1 MMKEVDVEELD
12 PDSESKLFEARH
24 LLDSGSKVQSA
35 VKSQKFKI
43 NPEKLKEAEREAEEE
58 IR

>member
-24 LLDSGSKVQSA
+24 LIDGGSKV
-35 VKSQKFKI
+35 
-43 NPEKLKEAEREAEEE
+43 
-58 IR
+58 